1 MANKTE
7 SIRFD
12 YGDFCKVV
20 AIGLTAMWFV
30 TGMASLMV
38 DLGGWQIWGRVA
50 LTQMLLF
57 GAGSL
62 IFAGV
67 AAWRAARK
75 RGRWGSG
82 DAFFAAGIIVA
93 IALCAL
99 AANVWAGYAIYDQR
113 IIKVALAVICAG
125 ACGVYW
131 LGVGMFT
138 LIGGGARAALW
149 GARAVA
155 VATCGV
161 MLLAIVDGRE
171 IAWDRVGGGVF
182 GFGVG
187 YAIAGVVYFIMFLT
201 GFEADAKRKGGSLKV
216 SSILYGVLALG
227 VLFSWILILYMA
239 MPAGALRLGIG
250 MGVVVIAATFYLG
263 MVAEWCKMEQEERQ
277 CGRRW

>member
-7 SIRFD
+7 SIRFG
-12 YGDFCKVV
+12 YGDFCMFV

-30 TGMASLMV
+30 TGMASLVV

-50 LTQMLLF
+50 LTQILLF

-62 IFAGV
+62 MFAGV
-67 AAWRAARK
+67 AARRAARK

-82 DAFFAAGIIVA
+82 DAFFVAGIIVA

-99 AANVWAGYAIYDQR
+99 AGNLWAGCAIDDQR
-113 IIKVALAVICAG
+113 VIRGGLAAICVG

-131 LGVGMFT
+131 FAVGMFT
-138 LIGGGARAALW
+138 LVGGARAALW
-149 GARAVA
+149 GARAIA

-161 MLLAIVDGRE
+161 MLVAIADSGE
-171 IAWDRVGGGVF
+171 ITWDRVGGGVF

-187 YAIAGVVYFIMFLT
+187 YAVAGVVYFIMFLT

-239 MPAGALRLGIG
+239 MPASALRLGLG

-263 MVAEWCKMEQEERQ
+263 MVAEWCKMEEAERR
-277 CGRRW
+277 CERRW